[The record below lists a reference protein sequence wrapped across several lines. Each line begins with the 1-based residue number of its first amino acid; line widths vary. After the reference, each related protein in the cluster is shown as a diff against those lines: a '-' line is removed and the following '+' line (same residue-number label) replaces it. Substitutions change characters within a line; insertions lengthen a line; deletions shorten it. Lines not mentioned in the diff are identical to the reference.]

1 MADLLSIFASAVG
14 PIVAIAG
21 VGYVLATVKE
31 IDPEPLNTAVVY
43 VLAPALVF
51 HSLATTNLEAATLVR
66 VTVGI
71 AVFTAVMWLIAEL
84 AGRAVGEREPALS
97 GLVLVAIFCNSG
109 NLGIP
114 VSDFAFGEVG
124 RQTAVLFLSV
134 QSVLMYTVGVYV
146 ASRSSGSAGLEGVRR
161 VFYIPL
167 VYAVVAALGARAL
180 ALVPP
185 ADTAAMETLQL
196 VGDASIP
203 LMLLI
208 LGIQLAR
215 SDTAAV
221 SRAWPAMALKL
232 GVAPVVGLGVVLG
245 LDTVLGAGFQNPT
258 VARVFV
264 LETAMPAAVTPLIL
278 VIEFAGNTR
287 SDGVLVSEY
296 VSTCVFLTTVLAI
309 PALTGLI
316 ALLQSG
322 IVI

>member
-1 MADLLSIFASAVG
+1 MADLVSIFGSAVG
-14 PIVAIAG
+14 PIIAIAG

-51 HSLATTNLEAATLVR
+51 HSLAVTKLEAATLLR

-71 AVFTAVMWLIAEL
+71 AIFTAVMWGIAEL

-97 GLVLVAIFCNSG
+97 ALILVAIFCNSG

-134 QSVLMYTVGVYV
+134 QSVLMYTIGVYV

-167 VYAVVAALGARAL
+167 AYAVIAALLARAL
-180 ALVPP
+180 DLVPP
-185 ADTAAMETLQL
+185 ADAAAMETLQL

-208 LGIQLAR
+208 LGVQLAR
-215 SDTAAV
+215 ADTASAV
-221 SRAWPAMALKL
+221 SRAWPATALKMGL
-232 GVAPVVGLGVVLG
+232 APVVGLGVALLV
-245 LDTVLGAGFQNPT
+245 GFENPT

-278 VIEFAGNTR
+278 VIEFAGSARTE
-287 SDGVLVSEY
+287 GVLVSEY
-296 VSTCVFLTTVLAI
+296 VSTCVFLTTLLAI
-309 PALTGLI
+309 PVLTALI
-316 ALLQSG
+316 AVLQSG
-322 IVI
+322 VVI

>member
-1 MADLLSIFASAVG
+1 MADLFGIFASAVG

-21 VGYVLATVKE
+21 VGYVLAAVKD

-51 HSLATTNLEAATLVR
+51 HSLAVTELPASTLLR
-66 VTVGI
+66 VTGGI
-71 AVFTAVMWLIAEL
+71 VVFTAAMWGIAEL
-84 AGRAVGEREPALS
+84 AGRTVGEREPALS

-134 QSVLMYTVGVYV
+134 QSVLMYTLGVYI
-146 ASRSSGSAGLEGVRR
+146 ASRSSGSAGFEGVRR

-167 VYAVVAALGARAL
+167 AYAVVAALVVRAL
-180 ALVPP
+180 GLVPP
-185 ADTAAMETLQL
+185 ADSAAMETLQL

-215 SDTAAV
+215 TDTASAV
-221 SRAWPAMALKL
+221 SRAWPATALKMA
-232 GVAPVVGLGVVLG
+232 VAPIVGLGVALA
-245 LDTVLGAGFQNPT
+245 LGFQDPT

-278 VIEFAGNTR
+278 VIEFAGGAR

-296 VSTCVFLTTVLAI
+296 VSTCVFLTTLLAV
-309 PALTGLI
+309 PALTVLI
-316 ALLQSG
+316 AILQSG
-322 IVI
+322 LVL

>member
-1 MADLLSIFASAVG
+1 MADLVAIFGSAVG
-14 PIVAIAG
+14 PIVAIAA

-51 HSLATTNLEAATLVR
+51 HSLAVTELAAATLLR
-66 VTVGI
+66 VTIGI
-71 AVFTAVMWLIAEL
+71 GAFTAVMWGIAEL
-84 AGRAVGEREPALS
+84 VGRGVGEREPALS
-97 GLVLVAIFCNSG
+97 ALVLVAIFCNSG

-134 QSVLMYTVGVYV
+134 QSVLMYTLGVYV
-146 ASRSSGSAGLEGVRR
+146 ASRSSGSAGLEGIRR

-167 VYAVVAALGARAL
+167 VYAVIAALLARAL
-180 ALVPP
+180 DLVPP
-185 ADTAAMETLQL
+185 AETAAMETLQL

-215 SDTAAV
+215 TDTAAAV
-221 SRAWPAMALKL
+221 SRAWPATALKM
-232 GVAPVVGLGVVLG
+232 GIAPVVGLGIALA
-245 LDTVLGAGFQNPT
+245 LGFQDPT

-278 VIEFAGNTR
+278 VIEFAGSAR
-287 SDGVLVSEY
+287 SKGVLVSEY
-296 VSTCVFLTTVLAI
+296 VSTCVFLTTLLSI
-309 PALTGLI
+309 PTLTILI
-316 ALLQSG
+316 AILQSG
-322 IVI
+322 VVI

>member
-1 MADLLSIFASAVG
+1 MADLLAIFGSAIG
-14 PIVAIAG
+14 PIVAIAA
-21 VGYVLATVKE
+21 VGYLLATVKE
-31 IDPEPLNTAVVY
+31 VDPEPLNTAVIY

-51 HSLATTNLEAATLVR
+51 HSLATTELEAATLVR

-71 AVFTAVMWLIAEL
+71 GVFTAAMWAVAEL

-97 GLVLVAIFCNSG
+97 GLVLVAIFTNSG

-114 VSDFAFGEVG
+114 VSDFAFGAVG

-134 QSVLMYTVGVYV
+134 QSVLLYTVGVYV

-167 VYAVVAALGARAL
+167 VYAVAAALGARAL
-180 ALVPP
+180 GVVPP
-185 ADTAAMETLQL
+185 ADTAAMETLRL

-215 SDTAAV
+215 ADTAAAV
-221 SRAWPAMALKL
+221 SRAWPATALKTV
-232 GVAPVVGLGVVLG
+232 VAPVVGLGVAL
-245 LDTVLGAGFQNPT
+245 AIGFENPT

-264 LETAMPAAVTPLIL
+264 LETAMPAAVTPLVL
-278 VIEFAGNTR
+278 VIEFAEGARTE
-287 SDGVLVSEY
+287 GVLVSEY
-296 VSTCVFLTTVLAI
+296 VSTCVLLTTLLSVPI
-309 PALTGLI
+309 LTALI
-316 ALLQSG
+316 AVLQSG
-322 IVI
+322 VVI